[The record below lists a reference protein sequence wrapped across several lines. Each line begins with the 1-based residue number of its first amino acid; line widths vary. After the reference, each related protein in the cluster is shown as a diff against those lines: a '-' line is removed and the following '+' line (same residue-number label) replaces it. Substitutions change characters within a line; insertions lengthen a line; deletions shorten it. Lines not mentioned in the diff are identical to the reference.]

1 MPATLVT
8 GGGGFLGRAIV
19 KRLLAEGRD
28 VKVVGRSAQPDL
40 QKLGVTFVQGDM
52 ADPGIAALATAGCE
66 TVFNVAAK
74 AGVWG
79 PYSEFYDANV
89 SATHM
94 IMLRAKEAG
103 VKRFVH
109 TSTPSVV
116 YDGAPLRGAGE
127 SLPYTTTKLCPA
139 AYPVTKAIA
148 EDIVLS
154 EDGDGF
160 RTCALRPH
168 LIWGVGDNHLVP
180 RVVAR
185 ARSGK
190 LRIVGD
196 GRNRVDMT
204 HVDNAAHA
212 HLLAEKALVSGTA
225 RGRAYFLSDDAPVE
239 LWTWV
244 NDLLKRLDLPPVSRR
259 VPVPVAYAGGAVAE
273 WIWKTFSRPGE
284 PPMTRFVATE
294 LAKDHWFSVTAA
306 KRDLG
311 YAPVV
316 DRERAMTEL
325 VAWLRAERPC
335 G

>member
-19 KRLLAEGRD
+19 DRLLAEGRD
-28 VKVVGRSAQPDL
+28 VRVVGRSPQPDL
-40 QKLGVTFVQGDM
+40 EKRGVTFIQGDM
-52 ADPGIAALATAGCE
+52 ADPGIAALAVAGCG

-79 PYSEFYDANV
+79 PYPAFSQANV
-89 SATHM
+89 FATHM
-94 IMLRAKEAG
+94 VMLRALEAG
-103 VKRFVH
+103 VKYFVH

-116 YDGAPLRGAGE
+116 YNGKPLRGADE
-127 SLPYTTTKLCPA
+127 SLPYTTATVCPA

-148 EDIVLS
+148 ESIVLAA
-154 EDGDGF
+154 DTKDF

-185 ARSGK
+185 AKAGK

-212 HLLAEKALVSGTA
+212 HLLAERALIAGTA
-225 RGRAYFLSDDAPVE
+225 RGRAYFLSDDAPVG
-239 LWTWV
+239 LWPWV
-244 NDLLKRLDLPPVSRR
+244 NDLLRRLELPPVTRR
-259 VPVPVAYAGGAVAE
+259 VPMPVAYAGGAVAE
-273 WIWKTFSRPGE
+273 WIWNTFSRHGE

-294 LAKDHWFSVTAA
+294 LAKDHWFSIAAA

-311 YAPVV
+311 YTPVV
-316 DRERAMTEL
+316 DTDRAL
-325 VAWLRAERPC
+325 AALAAWMKTKDTD